1 ISDMMREFDVEVVG
15 TGVVIASKE
24 PQKKKVLDYFPL
36 MYLGT
41 VDADEQIIEIEQNVE
56 GLNEVFGE

>member
-1 ISDMMREFDVEVVG
+1 MEKSNLPREKN
-15 TGVVIASKE
+15 IWKE

-41 VDADEQIIEIEQNVE
+41 VDADEQIIEIEQNVD
-56 GLNEVFGE
+56 GLNEVFRE